1 MKLTIANCL
10 ASAAVLGSLAV
21 PIAAQ
26 AAPYHHHHY
35 HSVNSRLHRQQE
47 RISHGIASGRLTPVE
62 AARLERREARLHRQ
76 VARDR
81 YYHHGKLTAW
91 ERRQE
96 ERRLNHV
103 SHSIY
108 HQKHDWQ
115 HTR

>member
-1 MKLTIANCL
+1 MKLTITNCL
-10 ASAAVLGSLAV
+10 ASAAVLGSLIL

-26 AAPYHHHHY
+26 ADSYHHHP

-47 RISHGIASGRLTPVE
+47 RIAHGIGNGSLTPAE
-62 AARLERREARLHRQ
+62 AARLERREMRLHRQ

-81 YYHHGKLTAW
+81 YFHHGKLTAA
-91 ERRQE
+91 ERRRE
-96 ERRLNHV
+96 ERRLNHA

-115 HTR
+115 HTH